1 MKDKE
6 YIELFKIWF
15 PTKARMTAGI
25 TREDFAKE
33 YHIFKKRFQAHYN
46 KLDKSFVGNV
56 PR

>member
-15 PTKARMTAGI
+15 PTSPRIKDSIAVKQ
-25 TREDFAKE
+25 FAKE
-33 YHIFKKRFQAHYN
+33 YNNFKIRFQKQMAE
-46 KLDKSFVGNV
+46 LDESFVGSI